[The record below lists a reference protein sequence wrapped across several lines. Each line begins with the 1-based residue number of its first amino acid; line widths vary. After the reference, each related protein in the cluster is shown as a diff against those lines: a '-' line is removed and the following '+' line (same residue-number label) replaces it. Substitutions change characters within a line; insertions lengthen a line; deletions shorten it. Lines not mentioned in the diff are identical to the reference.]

1 MPEPRERGP
10 TGPWQTWSPRPV
22 GRPVR
27 RSRIVLVLLSA
38 CAFLAITVEAQ
49 AQQEDQEA
57 GEEPSCVLRWTSL
70 TDSTT
75 SRSVEIDPDRYRHH
89 VWHGMRWTC
98 GDAVMTADSA
108 VQFPGDRVEMVG
120 SVTYRDTVRTL
131 DARRLTYHQRTDL
144 IEARDS
150 VRLVRTATGSTLEA
164 PQVDFYRAGTGEIRQ
179 TVADGGTRMQ
189 VVPAGE
195 EGGDGSGRPYR
206 ITADRTVI
214 LRDDETVA
222 IGDVVITREDLRG
235 TGGYGRFE
243 PDGTGFLTEDP
254 VLQGEDYRLTG
265 DTVYTTSVEG
275 RMEEVRSAGA
285 AHLESGGL
293 DVRAPEIRIGFSE
306 GTVRDLRAYGGG
318 ARSRS
323 ASRIMLGDSLHIV
336 FGEDR
341 PDSATA
347 VGRAAALELEGDE
360 ELPVDTA
367 AADEEEDPAA
377 EPGEGDDPSP
387 GAAVE
392 DTTAVPTGEDTTAA
406 PTGAGEGTP
415 GTPDPAASL
424 FTVDRDWIRGD
435 TVRARF
441 ATAGDSAADGPD
453 GQVTLRSL
461 TALGGARAYYRISRD
476 TASDRRGR
484 NYLLGREIVVEFREG
499 DPYRVT
505 GLQAIGVYLEPAGAG
520 AASSPGR
527 LPPADTGAA
536 GPPVDTTT
544 PPDTTAPPDTTLASP
559 APREV
564 PK

>member
-1 MPEPRERGP
+1 MPRGAP
-10 TGPWQTWSPRPV
+10 DS
-22 GRPVR
+22 
-27 RSRIVLVLLSA
+27 RSRTVLLLLVA
-38 CAFLAITVEAQ
+38 GAFLAATAEAR

-57 GEEPSCVLRWTSL
+57 GGEPSCVLRWASL

-120 SVTYRDTVRTL
+120 SVTYRDSVRTL
-131 DARRLTYHQRTDL
+131 DARRLTYYQTTDL

-150 VRLVRTATGSTLEA
+150 VRLVRRSTGSTLEA
-164 PQVDFYRAGTGEIRQ
+164 PRVDFYRAGTGEIRQ
-179 TVADGGTRMQ
+179 TVAEGGTRMR
-189 VVPAGE
+189 VVPSGE
-195 EGGDGSGRPYR
+195 EGGDGPGRPYR

-214 LRDDETVA
+214 LQDDETVA
-222 IGDVVITREDLRG
+222 VGDVVITREDFRG
-235 TGGYGRFE
+235 TGGHGRFD

-254 VLQGEDYRLTG
+254 VLRGEDYRLTG
-265 DTVYTTSVEG
+265 DTVYTTSAEG
-275 RMEEVRSAGA
+275 RMEEVRSVGT

-323 ASRIMLGDSLHIV
+323 ASRLMLGDSLHIV
-336 FGEDR
+336 FGEGR

-347 VGRAAALELEGDE
+347 VGRAAALELEADE
-360 ELPVDTA
+360 ELPWDTA
-367 AADEEEDPAA
+367 AAGEGEEPPA
-377 EPGEGDDPSP
+377 EPGEGDEPSA
-387 GAAVE
+387 GAAE
-392 DTTAVPTGEDTTAA
+392 QDTTPA
-406 PTGAGEGTP
+406 PTGAGEGAPEGRP
-415 GTPDPAASL
+415 GTPAPPASL

-435 TVRARF
+435 TVRALF
-441 ATAGDSAADGPD
+441 APVGDTAADEPD
-453 GQVTLRSL
+453 GEITLRSL
-461 TALGGARAYYRISRD
+461 TALGEARAYYRISRD
-476 TASDRRGR
+476 TTSDRRGR

-499 DPYRVT
+499 DPYRVM
-505 GLQAIGVYLEPAGAG
+505 GLQAIGVYLEPAGPG

-536 GPPVDTTT
+536 AP
-544 PPDTTAPPDTTLASP
+544 PPDTAAARDTTPSSP
-559 APREV
+559 APPGGAE
-564 PK
+564 

>member
-1 MPEPRERGP
+1 
-10 TGPWQTWSPRPV
+10 
-22 GRPVR
+22 
-27 RSRIVLVLLSA
+27 
-38 CAFLAITVEAQ
+38 
-49 AQQEDQEA
+49 
-57 GEEPSCVLRWTSL
+57 
-70 TDSTT
+70 
-75 SRSVEIDPDRYRHH
+75 VEIDPDRYRHH

-131 DARRLTYHQRTDL
+131 DSRRLTYHQRTDL

-164 PQVDFYRAGTGEIRQ
+164 PRVDFYRAGTGEIRQ
-179 TVADGGTRMQ
+179 TVADGGTRMR
-189 VVPAGE
+189 VVPPGEEEAGE
-195 EGGDGSGRPYR
+195 SGRPYL

-222 IGDVVITREDLRG
+222 IGDVVITREDFRG

-243 PDGTGFLTEDP
+243 PDGTGYLTEDP

-275 RMEEVRSAGA
+275 RMEEVRSVGG

-293 DVRAPEIRIGFSE
+293 DVLGPEIRIGFTE

-323 ASRIMLGDSLHIV
+323 ASRVMLGDSLHIV
-336 FGEDR
+336 FGEGR

-367 AADEEEDPAA
+367 AAGGEDTAAVEGEDPAVP
-377 EPGEGDDPSP
+377 PGEGDEPSV
-387 GAAVE
+387 GAPA
-392 DTTAVPTGEDTTAA
+392 EDTTAA
-406 PTGAGEGTP
+406 APGAGEGAPEGPP
-415 GTPDPAASL
+415 GSSDPTASL

-441 ATAGDSAADGPD
+441 ASAGDTAAEEADP
-453 GQVTLRSL
+453 QVTLRSL
-461 TALGGARAYYRISRD
+461 TALGAARAYYRISRD
-476 TASDRRGR
+476 TTSDRRGR

-499 DPYRVT
+499 DPHRVT
-505 GLQAIGVYLEPAGAG
+505 GIQAIGVYLEPAGPG

-536 GPPVDTTT
+536 APPADTTAPPDT
-544 PPDTTAPPDTTLASP
+544 IPPPDTTAPPDTTVASP
-559 APREV
+559 APQGV

>member
-1 MPEPRERGP
+1 MHDPRDRGP
-10 TGPWQTWSPRPV
+10 HGPRHIRLLRY
-22 GRPVR
+22 GRAPGS
-27 RSRIVLVLLSA
+27 RSRILLLLLGA
-38 CAFLAITVEAQ
+38 CAILAATAEAR
-49 AQQEDQEA
+49 AQEEDQEA
-57 GEEPSCVLRWTSL
+57 GGEPSCVLRWASL

-120 SVTYRDTVRTL
+120 SVTYRDSVRTL
-131 DARRLTYHQRTDL
+131 DARQLTYHQTTDL

-164 PQVDFYRAGTGEIRQ
+164 PRVDFYRAGNREIRQ
-179 TVADGGTRMQ
+179 TVAEGGTRMH
-189 VVPAGE
+189 VVPPGE
-195 EGGDGSGRPYR
+195 EEGEGSGRPYR

-214 LRDDETVA
+214 LPDDETVA
-222 IGDVVITREDLRG
+222 VGDVIITREDLRG
-235 TGGYGRFE
+235 TGGYGRFD
-243 PDGTGFLTEDP
+243 PDGTGLLTEDP
-254 VLQGEDYRLTG
+254 VLRGEDYRLTG
-265 DTVYTTSVEG
+265 DTVYTTSAEG
-275 RMEEVRSAGA
+275 RMEEVRSVGA

-293 DVRAPEIRIGFSE
+293 DVRGPEIRIGFSE
-306 GTVRDLRAYGGG
+306 GTVRDLWAYGGG

-323 ASRIMLGDSLHIV
+323 ASRVMLGDSLHIV
-336 FGEDR
+336 FGEGR

-347 VGRAAALELEGDE
+347 VGRAAALELEADE

-377 EPGEGDDPSP
+377 EPGEGDEP
-387 GAAVE
+387 
-392 DTTAVPTGEDTTAA
+392 
-406 PTGAGEGTP
+406 
-415 GTPDPAASL
+415 SL

-441 ATAGDSAADGPD
+441 APAGDTATGEPDADEPD
-453 GQVTLRSL
+453 AEVTLRSL

-476 TASDRRGR
+476 TTSDRRGR

-499 DPYRVT
+499 DPYRVR
-505 GLQAIGVYLEPAGAG
+505 GLQAIGVYLEPAGPG

-536 GPPVDTTT
+536 AP
-544 PPDTTAPPDTTLASP
+544 PPDTAVARDTTLSSQP
-559 APREV
+559 PPGETR
-564 PK
+564 